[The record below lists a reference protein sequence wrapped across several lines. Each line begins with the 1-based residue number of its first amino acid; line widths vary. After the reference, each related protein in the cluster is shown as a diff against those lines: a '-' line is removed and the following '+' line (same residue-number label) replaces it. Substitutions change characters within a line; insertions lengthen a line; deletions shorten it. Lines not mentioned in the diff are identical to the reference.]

1 MFAHR
6 TITGLLAVLILLGSP
21 GVVRAD
27 GPEDQAD
34 PTPAAP
40 KPPKGSVARQL
51 LLRYKLQAMQE
62 GQSLAAAIDHS
73 RQAWES
79 LQPDQRDRFRQVAR
93 AILEQSPEDQQKLLD
108 HYEKLIRMSHARRQA
123 YRRRAEWLKAVMS
136 HLTDQQ
142 KQELLR
148 MTPTDR
154 AKRLME
160 YRQELEQTGTIDLAE
175 DQAPVDPETQPHDV
189 TADDEPASSD
199 ADPNRPAS
207 GSPFRLDLDL
217 GR

>member
-1 MFAHR
+1 VFAHR
-6 TITGLLAVLILLGSP
+6 LITGLLASLVLLGAP
-21 GVVRAD
+21 GVARPD
-27 GPEDQAD
+27 GPGEQAD

-40 KPPKGSVARQL
+40 KPPKGSIARQL

-93 AILEQSPEDQQKLLD
+93 AILEQSPEDQQKLLE

-123 YRRRAEWLKAVMS
+123 YRRRAEWLKAVMD
-136 HLTDQQ
+136 HLTDEQ
-142 KQELLR
+142 KKELLR
-148 MTPTDR
+148 MTATDR

-160 YRQELEQTGTIDLAE
+160 YRDELQQTGTIDLGDDSEAGPGTPPGDE
-175 DQAPVDPETQPHDV
+175 ET
-189 TADDEPASSD
+189 DESASPD
-199 ADPNRPAS
+199 ADPNRPGS
-207 GSPFRLDLDL
+207 DSPFKLDLDL